1 MPLVLTAYRPVHK
14 YLGSNARYSARAVVL
29 NAVGDRYSRPPPAR
43 GAPGC
48 LLDTSGHLA
57 Q

>member
-1 MPLVLTAYRPVHK
+1 MITCPMPEVK
-14 YLGSNARYSARAVVL
+14 YLDTRSPTYQARAVVL
-29 NAVGDRYSRPPPAR
+29 NAVGDRYSRPPLAQ
-43 GAPGC
+43 GGPGC